1 MFDLKSIS
9 HEAIP
14 RALEKAERY
23 RLLNEPQVAESICR
37 DVLRVDADNQAAIVT
52 LILALTDQ
60 FGGTIS
66 IHMKATQELI
76 PRLREEYERVYYTG
90 IMFERQG
97 KARLQ
102 QGTPG
107 SGFDA
112 HELLREAMS
121 WFEKAEAIH
130 PPGNDD
136 AILRWNTCARMIMN
150 DNLQPRQQ
158 DDFQPYLE

>member
-37 DVLRVDADNQAAIVT
+37 DILRVDADNQAAIVT

-60 FGGTIS
+60 FGGTIGMN
-66 IHMKATQELI
+66 MKATQELI
-76 PRLREEYERVYYTG
+76 PRLREEYERAYYTG
-90 IMFERQG
+90 IIFERQG
-97 KARLQ
+97 KARLH
-102 QGTPG
+102 QGAPG

-112 HELLREAMS
+112 HELLREAMV
-121 WFEKAEAIH
+121 WFEKAEMIH

-150 DNLQPRQQ
+150 DNLQPRQT